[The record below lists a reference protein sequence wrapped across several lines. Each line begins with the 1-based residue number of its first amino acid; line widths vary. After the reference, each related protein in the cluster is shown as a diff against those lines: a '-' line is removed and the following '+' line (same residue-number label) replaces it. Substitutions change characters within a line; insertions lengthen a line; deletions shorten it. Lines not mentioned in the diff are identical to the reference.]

1 MLFCRHAKA
10 FVRDEAGR
18 AMALDLNSRPNSLPW
33 PPMIYV
39 VAVAAAFVAQY
50 VAPRTL
56 GADAPA
62 RFPGVVMLLAGIAL
76 TFWAI
81 RTMRAANTNVSP
93 NRAADSLVTK
103 GPFAI
108 SRNPIYLGN
117 TIAML
122 GLAGVVN
129 SRWIVLAAFAAAALV
144 SNLAIRREEAHLA
157 SRFGPAWDAYCQRTP
172 RWINADSFG
181 RGRKA

>member
-117 TIAML
+117 TISML

-129 SRWIVLAAFAAAALV
+129 SLWIVLAAFARGVGFEPRHPSRRGA
-144 SNLAIRREEAHLA
+144 SGLAFR
-157 SRFGPAWDAYCQRTP
+157 PAWDAYCQRTP